1 MSSAF
6 GQSKSMINYQKKANL
21 ELAQQSQNWQERMS
35 NSAHQ
40 REIAD
45 LKAAGLNP
53 VLSVTGGNG
62 ASTPS
67 GATASVSDGAGYFSA
82 LMNLEA
88 ARLNS
93 AAMVDVARIN
103 QETSNYSADKSLE
116 GIIYGTDHPTPNTP
130 TGAIS
135 WIFDKATKYF
145 EKQNYDNDF
154 KYDPNEIRASIDYRR
169 KYNLSSSHKVPKSV
183 SRANKSAYRHKAKVN
198 RQRYG
203 KVRGGRYKNIDDLIK
218 NGNLM

>member
-1 MSSAF
+1 MASALS
-6 GQSKSMINYQKKANL
+6 QSKSMINYQKKANL

-103 QETSNYSADKSLE
+103 QETSNYSADMSYASTV
-116 GIIYGTDHPTPNTP
+116 YGTDNPTPNTIP
-130 TGAIS
+130 GVGAWLFNKS
-135 WIFDKATKYF
+135 LKRL
-145 EKQNYDNDF
+145 EELNYKHDF
-154 KYDPNEIRASIDYRR
+154 KFDPNETRR
-169 KYNLSSSHKVPKSV
+169 TLSFLDKYNLGSSSAKYVAKK
-183 SRANKSAYRHKAKVN
+183 NKSAYRHQAKVN

-203 KVRGGRYKNIDDLIK
+203 KSKGGRYKNIDDLIK
-218 NGNLM
+218 NGNLR